1 VVSGKWC
8 NEGDN
13 MKIMVVD
20 DCKTTRKLLGHYL
33 KSRGYQVVFAENGL
47 DALEKLGTD
56 SVNMI
61 MTDMNMPYMDGMEL
75 IKTLRSD
82 STWSEIPILMV
93 TTENDGIEKE
103 TALELGANGYIVKPV
118 SGEVIAH
125 NIKLILKQM
134 FSKEA
139 S

>member
-1 VVSGKWC
+1 
-8 NEGDN
+8 

-47 DALEKLGTD
+47 DAMEKLGREA
-56 SVNMI
+56 VNMI
-61 MTDMNMPYMDGMEL
+61 MTDLNMPYMDGMEL

-93 TTENDGIEKE
+93 TTENDGMEKE
-103 TALELGANGYIVKPV
+103 RALELGANGYIVKPV

-134 FSKEA
+134 FSREV

>member
-1 VVSGKWC
+1 
-8 NEGDN
+8 

-47 DALEKLGTD
+47 DAMEKLGSN
-56 SVNMI
+56 SVNLI

-82 STWSEIPILMV
+82 STWSEIPILMI

-103 TALELGANGYIVKPV
+103 KALELGANGYIVKPV

-134 FSKEA
+134 FSKEV

>member
-1 VVSGKWC
+1 
-8 NEGDN
+8 

-47 DALEKLGTD
+47 DAMEKLGRE

-93 TTENDGIEKE
+93 TTENDGMEKE
-103 TALELGANGYIVKPV
+103 RALELGANGYIVKPV

-125 NIKLILKQM
+125 NVKLILKQM
-134 FSKEA
+134 FSKEVI
-139 S
+139 

>member
-1 VVSGKWC
+1 
-8 NEGDN
+8 

-47 DALEKLGTD
+47 DAMEKLGRE

-93 TTENDGIEKE
+93 TTENDGMEKE
-103 TALELGANGYIVKPV
+103 RALELGANGYIVKPV

-134 FSKEA
+134 FSREV

>member
-1 VVSGKWC
+1 
-8 NEGDN
+8 

-47 DALEKLGTD
+47 DAMEKLGRE

-93 TTENDGIEKE
+93 TTENDGMEKE
-103 TALELGANGYIVKPV
+103 RALELGANGYIVKPV
-118 SGEVIAH
+118 SGEVIAY

-134 FSKEA
+134 FSREV

>member
-1 VVSGKWC
+1 
-8 NEGDN
+8 

-61 MTDMNMPYMDGMEL
+61 MTDLNMPYMDGLEL

-82 STWSEIPILMV
+82 STWSDIPVLMV
-93 TTENDGIEKE
+93 TTENDGMEKE
-103 TALELGANGYIVKPV
+103 RAIELGANGYIVKPV

-134 FSKEA
+134 FSKEVI
-139 S
+139 

>member
-1 VVSGKWC
+1 
-8 NEGDN
+8 

-47 DALEKLGTD
+47 DAMEKLGRE

-93 TTENDGIEKE
+93 TTENDGMEKE
-103 TALELGANGYIVKPV
+103 RALELGANGYIVKPV

-134 FSKEA
+134 FSKEV

>member
-1 VVSGKWC
+1 
-8 NEGDN
+8 

-47 DALEKLGTD
+47 DAMEKLVRE

-93 TTENDGIEKE
+93 TTENDGMEKE
-103 TALELGANGYIVKPV
+103 RALELGANGYIVKPV

-134 FSKEA
+134 FSREV

>member
-1 VVSGKWC
+1 
-8 NEGDN
+8 
-13 MKIMVVD
+13 MVVD

-61 MTDMNMPYMDGMEL
+61 MTDLNMPFMDGLEL

-82 STWSEIPILMV
+82 SAWSNIPILMV
-93 TTENDGIEKE
+93 TTENDGMEKE
-103 TALELGANGYIVKPV
+103 RAIELGANGYIVKPV

-134 FSKEA
+134 FSKEVI
-139 S
+139 

>member
-1 VVSGKWC
+1 
-8 NEGDN
+8 

-82 STWSEIPILMV
+82 STWSEIPILIV

>member
-1 VVSGKWC
+1 
-8 NEGDN
+8 

-33 KSRGYQVVFAENGL
+33 KSRGYQVVFAENGF
-47 DALEKLGTD
+47 DAMEKLGRE

-93 TTENDGIEKE
+93 TTENDGMEKE
-103 TALELGANGYIVKPV
+103 RALELGANGYIVKPV

-134 FSKEA
+134 FSREV

>member
-1 VVSGKWC
+1 
-8 NEGDN
+8 

-33 KSRGYQVVFAENGL
+33 KSRGYQVVFAENGF
-47 DALEKLGTD
+47 DAMEKLGRE

-93 TTENDGIEKE
+93 TTENDGMEKE
-103 TALELGANGYIVKPV
+103 RALELGASGYIVKPV

-134 FSKEA
+134 FSKEV